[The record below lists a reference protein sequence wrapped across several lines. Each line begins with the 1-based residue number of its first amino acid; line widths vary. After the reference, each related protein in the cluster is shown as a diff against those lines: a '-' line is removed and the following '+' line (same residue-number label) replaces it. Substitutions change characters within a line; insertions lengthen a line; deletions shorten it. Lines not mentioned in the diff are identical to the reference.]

1 MAARIRAATGNR
13 VRAGRWLG
21 VGVALILLLP
31 GPVAAEEPCQGKRG
45 LDPRTAR
52 LQVLDFQIGRGGVV
66 GGVKNKSSETA
77 LGVGVWVNY
86 YQSRRG
92 GLLGQQCI
100 PVGEL
105 RPGEERA
112 FLAAPMAEAERA
124 ESLDFA
130 VDAAGWQ

>member
-1 MAARIRAATGNR
+1 MAAQIRAATGNR

-21 VGVALILLLP
+21 MGVALILLLP
-31 GPVAAEEPCQGKRG
+31 GPVTAEEPCQGKRG

-52 LQVLDFQIGRGGVV
+52 LQVLDFQAGRGGIV
-66 GGVKNKSSETA
+66 GKVRNNGSDTA
-77 LGVGVWVNY
+77 LGVGVWVTF

-105 RPGEERA
+105 RPGEERV

-130 VDAAGWQ
+130 VDVAGWR